1 MDNVSKSVKYAW
13 LSELK
18 IYDSLTRGY
27 IPFRPRDEGR
37 VSIYACGVTPQA
49 PAHLGHMRGP
59 VFFDV
64 VRNWFTRLGYEVEM
78 VQNFTDIDDKIIRRS
93 QEEGI
98 SAEAVAQKY
107 GQMYLEDLASLG
119 VKPFKWVYVTKN
131 MGCIIEMI
139 QRIIEN
145 GNAYVVGGDV
155 YFRVNSI
162 PKYGKLSR
170 RKLSEMQAGARIE
183 IDERKENPMDFSL
196 WKSAKPGEP
205 SWDSPWGKGRPGWHI
220 ECSALSLA
228 ELGANFDIHAG
239 GVDLVFPHHENEI
252 AQSEAYLGHEGFARI
267 WMHWGAVRLDEKKMS
282 KSEGNVLGV
291 REVLGKFSLGA
302 VRLFLLG
309 TSYRSP
315 IEYSDARMQEAENA
329 YQRIRTALQRGEA
342 LFGKSESGTAEDKM
356 ERFSEAM
363 NNDFNTA
370 GGIAVIFEAVGELNE
385 MVAGSVE
392 QNEVRAKEL
401 MSSIR
406 ELSKILGIPLDEDKA
421 STEDLEQV
429 MGLIVEWR
437 KELRK
442 IKQFE
447 MADRIREDL
456 KSVGILLEDSTEG
469 TTWRRA

>member
-1 MDNVSKSVKYAW
+1 MN
-13 LSELK
+13 ELK

-27 IPFRPRDEGR
+27 VPFHPRDEGR

-64 VRNWFTRLGYEVEM
+64 VRSWFTRLGYEVEM

-98 SAEAVAQKY
+98 SAEEVAEKY
-107 GQMYLEDLASLG
+107 GQMYLEDLAALG

-131 MGCIIEMI
+131 MDSIIEMI

-170 RKLSEMQAGARIE
+170 RKLSEMQAGARVE

-205 SWDSPWGKGRPGWHI
+205 SWDSPWGQGRPGWHI

-291 REVLGKFSLGA
+291 REVLEKFSLGA

-329 YQRIRTALQRGEA
+329 YQRIRTALQRGEL
-342 LFGKSESGTAEDKM
+342 LFGKGESGAAEDKIQ
-356 ERFSEAM
+356 RFSEAM

-385 MVAGSVE
+385 MLAGSVE
-392 QNEVRAKEL
+392 QNEARAKEL

-406 ELSKILGIPLDEDKA
+406 ELSKILGIPLDEGKA
-421 STEDLEQV
+421 STEALEQV

>member
-1 MDNVSKSVKYAW
+1 M
-13 LSELK
+13 SELK
-18 IYDSLTRGY
+18 IYDSLTRSF
-27 IPFRPRDEGR
+27 IPFQPRDEGR

-64 VRNWFTRLGYEVEM
+64 VRNWFIRIGYEVEM

-98 SAEAVAQKY
+98 SAEEVAQKY

-131 MGCIIEMI
+131 MGSIIEMI
-139 QRIIEN
+139 QKIIEN

-205 SWDSPWGKGRPGWHI
+205 SWDSPWGTGRPGWHI

-252 AQSEAYLGHEGFARI
+252 AQSEAYLGNEGFART

-291 REVLGKFSLGA
+291 REVLGKFSVGA
-302 VRLFLLG
+302 IRLFLLG
-309 TSYRSP
+309 TNYRSP

-342 LFGKSESGTAEDKM
+342 LFGKTEFGAAEDKM

-385 MVAGSVE
+385 MMAGSVE
-392 QNEVRAKEL
+392 QNEARAKEL

-406 ELSKILGIPLDEDKA
+406 ESSKILGIPLNEGKA
-421 STEDLEQV
+421 SPEDLEQV
-429 MGLIVEWR
+429 MDLIVEWR